1 MIAIAL
7 EQGPAEGRW
16 YPFVVGAGAGAGLLA
31 AAVGFIKVTLH
42 WDNGMVDRPDDSVI
56 MMLGQW

>member
-42 WDNGMVDRPDDSVI
+42 
-56 MMLGQW
+56 